1 MSERLYCCVDGGAS
15 NTRVAL
21 FDEGGNR
28 LGVTVTG
35 PTSLTVRG
43 IRAWTEILDALENL
57 SRAVALDG
65 EYLSRTHFGIGLA
78 GANNTAQRKKFL
90 DAAPPAGALRV
101 RGTAVSDH

>member
-21 FDEGGNR
+21 FDEGGRR
-28 LGVTVTG
+28 LGLTVTG

-43 IRAWTEILDALENL
+43 TAAWKEILDALENL

-78 GANNTAQRKKFL
+78 GANNNAQRQ
-90 DAAPPAGALRV
+90 D
-101 RGTAVSDH
+101 